1 MKATQDAEKLVR
13 AIQVYDRAK
22 ASIRKVLQSDATDV
36 RKVEQIKEIVL
47 QADKEVGDI
56 LHPEKEDRP

>member
-1 MKATQDAEKLVR
+1 MKAHQDAEKLLH
-13 AIQVYDRAK
+13 AIEIYDRAK

-56 LHPEKEDRP
+56 LHPEKEGRL